1 MTEKITQ
8 TCIICPMGCNM
19 EVTLDREKVIV
30 ENVLDNGC
38 PRGAKYAE
46 KELLNPTRTLTTTIK
61 VLQGNLAVVPVK
73 SKDELPKDKLLQYM
87 EVIRRTSVKAPIKV
101 GDILIKDILGSGI
114 DIVAC
119 ADVERD

>member
-19 EVTLDREKVIV
+19 EVTLDREKGIV

-87 EVIRRTSVKAPIKV
+87 EVIRRTSVKAPITV

>member
-19 EVTLDREKVIV
+19 EVTLDREKSLV
-30 ENVLDNGC
+30 EKVVDNGC

-61 VLQGNLAVVPVK
+61 VLQGNLSVVPVK
-73 SKDELPKDKLLQYM
+73 SAGELPKDKLLQFM
-87 EVIRRTSVKAPIKV
+87 EIIRRASVKAPIKV

-119 ADVERD
+119 AEVERD

>member
-19 EVTLDREKVIV
+19 EVTLDREKGIV

-61 VLQGNLAVVPVK
+61 VLQGNLSVVPVK

>member
-1 MTEKITQ
+1 MTEKISQ

-19 EVTLDREKVIV
+19 EVILDREKGIV
-30 ENVLDNGC
+30 EKVLDNGC

-73 SKDELPKDKLLQYM
+73 SQDELPKDRLLQFM
-87 EVIRRTSVKAPIKV
+87 EVIRRAEVKAPIKV
-101 GDILIKDILGSGI
+101 GDVLIKDILGSGV
-114 DIVAC
+114 DIIAC
-119 ADVERD
+119 ADVEKL